1 MMGPPSH
8 HSEVPHQPVL
18 YKEIIHALE
27 PQRGGFYVDC
37 TLGAGGHAWGL
48 LNASDPDGQ
57 LLGLDIDP
65 QAIELARERLA
76 EFGSR
81 ATIVQAS
88 YTTLSEQLQIIGRPA
103 VDGIVIDLGVSS
115 MQLDQSARGFS
126 FLADAPLDMRFDPG
140 NPVTAADLVN
150 QLPTDDLADLLYR
163 YGEERQA
170 RRIARRIE
178 QARPIKTTGELA
190 RLIAG
195 VVRSERQGI
204 HPATR
209 SFQALRIAVNQEL
222 AALEQVLPQVV
233 AALRPGGRLAVIA
246 FHSLEDRIVKQY
258 FRLES
263 RDCICPPRQPI
274 CTCGHRAS
282 IKEINRKPVAPRHE
296 EIQQNPRSRSARL
309 RVVEKLY
316 LA

>member
-1 MMGPPSH
+1 MMELPSH

-81 ATIVQAS
+81 VRIVRAS
-88 YTTLSEQLQIIGRPA
+88 YTTLSEQLQKIRQPT
-103 VDGIVIDLGVSS
+103 VDGIIIDLGVSS
-115 MQLDQSARGFS
+115 MQLDQPERGFS
-126 FLADAPLDMRFDPG
+126 FLTDAPLDMRFDPG
-140 NPVTAADLVN
+140 NPITAADLVN
-150 QLPTDDLADLLYR
+150 QLPTNELADLLYR

-170 RRIARRIE
+170 RRIARHIV
-178 QARPIKTTGELA
+178 QARPIKTTGDLA
-190 RLIAG
+190 RIIAG
-195 VVRSERQGI
+195 AVRGERQGI

-209 SFQALRIAVNQEL
+209 SFQALRIEVNQEL
-222 AALEQVLPQVV
+222 AGLEKVLPQAVN
-233 AALRPGGRLAVIA
+233 ALNAGGRLAVIS

-258 FRLES
+258 FRRES

-282 IKEINRKPVAPRHE
+282 IEEINRKPVEPRQE
-296 EIQQNPRSRSARL
+296 EILQNPRSRSARL
-309 RVVEKLY
+309 RVVKKLY